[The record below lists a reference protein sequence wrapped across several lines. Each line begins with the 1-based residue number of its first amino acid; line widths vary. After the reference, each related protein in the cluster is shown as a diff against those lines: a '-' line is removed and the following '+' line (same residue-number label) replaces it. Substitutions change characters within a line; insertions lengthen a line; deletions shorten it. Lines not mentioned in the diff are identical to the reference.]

1 MAAVMVFVLTAV
13 ACMLFSARR
22 RHSPGGHGNRVRRL
36 AGARVGPAQL
46 GLPWPVRRGGA
57 EVSMPRLVRQLSAL
71 LASGQSGPVLWAA
84 LAGVLATEPALAGYA
99 SAATVTV
106 LNPVHLPGQGAG
118 QFPGRNASQFPGRNA
133 AAADH
138 PTLALVLAVQRA
150 SALGLPTAEAVRNAC
165 RQNAAPTRS
174 RRSRWKSPGLSPGQ
188 VKVWQDLAACLEV
201 CEASGAPV
209 AAVLSRLADRLET
222 ELDTAEQRETALAG
236 PRATVRLLTW
246 LPFIG
251 LGLGLAMGV
260 DPFGVLL
267 GTPPGWSCLA
277 AGLALVAAGRWWSRR
292 LITAAARPP
301 SHHEGVPRGST
312 PVAMGRPA
320 STGAK

>member
-1 MAAVMVFVLTAV
+1 MAAVMVFGLAAA
-13 ACMLFSARR
+13 ACMVFSARR
-22 RHSPGGHGNRVRRL
+22 RHWPGGHGNRVRRL
-36 AGARVGPAQL
+36 AGPRAGPAQL

-71 LASGQSGPVLWAA
+71 LASGRSGPVLWAA
-84 LAGVLATEPALAGYA
+84 LAGVLATEHALAGYA
-99 SAATVTV
+99 SAATVAV
-106 LNPVHLPGQGAG
+106 LNPGHLPGQGAG
-118 QFPGRNASQFPGRNA
+118 QFPGRNAA
-133 AAADH
+133 AAGH

-150 SALGLPTAEAVRNAC
+150 SALGLPTAEAVRNGC

-174 RRSRWKSPGLSPGQ
+174 RRSRWKSSGLSPGQ

-292 LITAAARPP
+292 LISAAARPP